1 MEMKIYYFI
10 ILFLLINYS
19 NSNEMNET
27 LPIKNM
33 CGKIGDF
40 QEPIN
45 QNDCN
50 KGKTKFGGKC
60 CFIQFQRNETIYNNE
75 SLENEIILIKHSSC
89 VEIPFINKDEM
100 KFANI
105 IAKENGYK
113 LEIKCFDN
121 FLQLNLIIFFFI
133 LIF

>member
-1 MEMKIYYFI
+1 MKIYYLI
-10 ILFLLINYS
+10 ILLLLINI
-19 NSNEMNET
+19 SNEINET

-45 QNDCN
+45 QNDCI

-60 CFIQFQRNETIYNNE
+60 CFIKFLRNETIYNNY
-75 SLENEIILIKHSSC
+75 SLENDLVLIKHSSC
-89 VEIPFINKDEM
+89 VEIPFINKDEI
-100 KFANI
+100 KLANI

-113 LEIKCFDN
+113 LEIKCCDT
-121 FLQLNLIIFFFI
+121 FLQLNLILLFFI

>member
-1 MEMKIYYFI
+1 MKMKIYYLI
-10 ILFLLINYS
+10 ILFLLINI
-19 NSNEMNET
+19 SNEINET

-45 QNDCN
+45 QNDCI

-60 CFIQFQRNETIYNNE
+60 CFIKFLRNETIYNNY
-75 SLENEIILIKHSSC
+75 SLENDLVLIKHSSC
-89 VEIPFINKDEM
+89 VEIPFINKDEI
-100 KFANI
+100 KLANI

-113 LEIKCFDN
+113 LEIKCCDT
-121 FLQLNLIIFFFI
+121 FLQLNLILLFFI

>member
-1 MEMKIYYFI
+1 MKMKIYYLI
-10 ILFLLINYS
+10 ILLLLINI
-19 NSNEMNET
+19 SNEINET

-33 CGKIGDF
+33 CGKIGYF
-40 QEPIN
+40 QEPIS

-113 LEIKCFDN
+113 LEIKCCDN

>member
-1 MEMKIYYFI
+1 MKIYYLI
-10 ILFLLINYS
+10 ILLFLINI
-19 NSNEMNET
+19 SNEINET

-33 CGKIGDF
+33 CGKVGDF

-45 QNDCN
+45 QNDCI

-60 CFIQFQRNETIYNNE
+60 CFIKFLRNETIYNNY
-75 SLENEIILIKHSSC
+75 SLENDLVLIKHSSC
-89 VEIPFINKDEM
+89 VEIPFINKDEI
-100 KFANI
+100 KLANI

-113 LEIKCFDN
+113 LEIKCCDT
-121 FLQLNLIIFFFI
+121 FLQLNLILLFFI

>member
-1 MEMKIYYFI
+1 MKMKIYYLI
-10 ILFLLINYS
+10 ILLLLINI
-19 NSNEMNET
+19 SNEINET

-45 QNDCN
+45 QNDCI

-60 CFIQFQRNETIYNNE
+60 CFIKFLRNETIYNNE
-75 SLENEIILIKHSSC
+75 ILENDLILIKHSSC
-89 VEIPFINKDEM
+89 VEIPFINKDEI
-100 KFANI
+100 KLANI

-113 LEIKCFDN
+113 LEIKCCDT
-121 FLQLNLIIFFFI
+121 FLQLNLILLFFI

>member
-1 MEMKIYYFI
+1 MEMKNYYFT
-10 ILFLLINYS
+10 ILFLLINF
-19 NSNEMNET
+19 SNEINET

-33 CGKIGDF
+33 CGKIGYY
-40 QEPIN
+40 QEPIS

-60 CFIQFQRNETIYNNE
+60 CFIQFQRNETIFNND
-75 SLENEIILIKHSSC
+75 SLENEIVLVKHSSC

-100 KFANI
+100 KLANI
-105 IAKENGYK
+105 VAKENGYK
-113 LEIKCFDN
+113 LEIKCCDN
-121 FLQLNLIIFFFI
+121 FLQLNLFILFFI

>member
-113 LEIKCFDN
+113 LEIKCCDN

>member
-1 MEMKIYYFI
+1 MEMKNYYFT
-10 ILFLLINYS
+10 ILFLLINF
-19 NSNEMNET
+19 SNEINET

-33 CGKIGDF
+33 CGKIGDY
-40 QEPIN
+40 QEPIS

-60 CFIQFQRNETIYNNE
+60 CFIQFQRNETIFNND
-75 SLENEIILIKHSSC
+75 SLENEIVLVKHSSC

-100 KFANI
+100 KLANI
-105 IAKENGYK
+105 VAKENGYK
-113 LEIKCFDN
+113 LEIKCCDN
-121 FLQLNLIIFFFI
+121 FLQLNLFILFFI

>member
-89 VEIPFINKDEM
+89 VEIPFINKDEI
-100 KFANI
+100 KLANI

-113 LEIKCFDN
+113 LEIKCCDT
-121 FLQLNLIIFFFI
+121 FLQLNLILLFFI

>member
-1 MEMKIYYFI
+1 MEMKNYYFT
-10 ILFLLINYS
+10 ILFLLINF
-19 NSNEMNET
+19 SNEINET

-45 QNDCN
+45 QNDCI

-60 CFIQFQRNETIYNNE
+60 CFIKFLRNETIYNNY
-75 SLENEIILIKHSSC
+75 SLENDLVLIKHSSC
-89 VEIPFINKDEM
+89 VEIPFINKDEI
-100 KFANI
+100 KLANI

-113 LEIKCFDN
+113 LEIKCCDT
-121 FLQLNLIIFFFI
+121 FLQLNLILLFFI

>member
-1 MEMKIYYFI
+1 MKMKIYYLI
-10 ILFLLINYS
+10 ILLLLINI
-19 NSNEMNET
+19 SNEINET

-45 QNDCN
+45 QNDCI

-60 CFIQFQRNETIYNNE
+60 CFIKFLRNETIYNNY
-75 SLENEIILIKHSSC
+75 SLENDLVLIKHSSC
-89 VEIPFINKDEM
+89 VEIPFINKDEI
-100 KFANI
+100 KLANI

-113 LEIKCFDN
+113 LEIKCCDT
-121 FLQLNLIIFFFI
+121 FLQLNLILLFFI

>member
-1 MEMKIYYFI
+1 MKMKIYYLI
-10 ILFLLINYS
+10 MLLLLINI
-19 NSNEMNET
+19 SNEINET

-45 QNDCN
+45 QNDCI

-60 CFIQFQRNETIYNNE
+60 CFIKFLRNETIYNNY
-75 SLENEIILIKHSSC
+75 SLENDLVLIKHSSC
-89 VEIPFINKDEM
+89 VEIPFINKDEI
-100 KFANI
+100 KLANI

-113 LEIKCFDN
+113 LEIKCCDT
-121 FLQLNLIIFFFI
+121 FLQLNLILLFFI